1 MRYPIVIR
9 KDGGNSYRV
18 AAPGLPG
25 CFSGG
30 NTLDAAVNIAR
41 EDIVGQTETLLTDGR
56 LIPEQTPIQAHRANE
71 DYVGGIWALKD
82 VDLPKLSAKLVQV
95 NVVMPAAILAM
106 VEEVAERE
114 GELRAGMLTLA
125 MLCYVDLLTLA

>member
-30 NTLDAAVNIAR
+30 DTLDDAVDMAR
-41 EDIVGQTETLLTDGR
+41 EAIVGHIETLLRDGQ
-56 LIPEQTPIQAHRANE
+56 LIPEQTLLQAHQANE
-71 DYVGGIWALKD
+71 DYAGGIWALVD
-82 VDLPKLSAKLVQV
+82 VDLSKLSAKPVQV